1 MHKELVRKKE
11 IPSRYTYMHKK
22 YVQHKEG
29 RMIMAP
35 IEITEQNFEQEV
47 LKSDIPVLVD
57 FWAVPGLWRI
67 LSLWPNVLLPP
78 PLMKDCRRHE
88 RFVSASRK
96 CPGFML

>member
-57 FWAVPGLWRI
+57 FWKVE
-67 LSLWPNVLLPP
+67 N
-78 PLMKDCRRHE
+78 H
-88 RFVSASRK
+88 
-96 CPGFML
+96 